1 MDYSIENFWKN
12 RISTESMGEMSLVKG
27 WSQATS
33 LKTFVEA
40 PMSLKSDYGDADPQ
54 VSNIIL
60 VSAPGAVGKTTLAR
74 EIAAVTGAILVDLA
88 EAEAVGANTL
98 TGGLARSNLYE
109 SFKCGKTAVII
120 DGLDEARM
128 RVMQEGMTAFMK
140 DLVDL
145 ASDNRNPIILL
156 GRTGA
161 VDEAWILLDD
171 KDVQAP
177 VLQIDYYSR
186 AQAEEFVKTR
196 IQHIREEKHRR
207 EPDGRAVGLML
218 DGLAKLTL
226 KDGRTFSGYSPV
238 LMALAERIVDPNTNS
253 SDNANTQKLISRIE
267 KGEEVFSLYG
277 VAEAIMEREQSKLSK
292 IQFED
297 TNLCKSL
304 YSSKEQLDRLAAR
317 IYGGALDY
325 PLPKMSYD
333 DEQKYN
339 KALENWIEEH
349 PFLDG
354 EGQKPSSPVFAGL
367 LAAHA
372 LKRPQSKEVALKTE
386 LKRGTSVN
394 PFLAEF
400 YVSLPK
406 DDQIKDDQTL
416 PHMPSEH
423 LGIIYA
429 SIQARLAIGEYA
441 SLVIDADDESGQAE
455 IEIVRSGDPSMDP
468 KLLRFKIDSAG
479 DIVFGP
485 QIKDVNVSAPQSTV
499 SVGFGSE
506 AVLEAPVYIEA
517 KSLVIETKQM
527 VVKRPSKAAKHVH
540 DEMNVVQLL
549 ADETTSDLSKRPIRR
564 DNVSLKVS
572 WPGAES
578 FPWTDY
584 AFSILD
590 KKYDSRTEEALRRLR
605 KILRLFRSHGK
616 NQLAKFR
623 DAIDHRR
630 RTKGVGRLVLEQLIN
645 ENVLTRSDRMYLLD
659 STRLD
664 EVTGLKLEDIRSG
677 GVDSP
682 KTIDFVQKALQ
693 DN

>member
-12 RISTESMGEMSLVKG
+12 RISTESIGEVSLVKG

-40 PMSLKSDYGDADPQ
+40 PVSLKSDYGKADPQ

-60 VSAPGAVGKTTLAR
+60 VSSPGAVGKTTLAR

-88 EAEAVGANTL
+88 EADPVGGNTL

-109 SFKCGKTAVII
+109 SFKCGKTAIII

-128 RVMQEGMTAFMK
+128 RVTQESMTAFMK

-145 ASDNRNPIILL
+145 ASDNRIPIILL

-161 VDEAWILLDD
+161 VDAAWILLDD
-171 KDVQAP
+171 AGVQAP
-177 VLQIDYYSR
+177 VLQIDYYDR
-186 AQAEEFVKTR
+186 KKAEEFVKTR
-196 IQHIREEKHRR
+196 IQHTRGEQHRR
-207 EPDGRAVGLML
+207 EPDGRAVKLML
-218 DGLAKLTL
+218 ASLEDLMP
-226 KDGRTFSGYSPV
+226 KDGGTFSGYSPV
-238 LMALAERIVDPNTNS
+238 LMALAEIIADRNTNS

-267 KGEEVFSLYG
+267 KGEKVFSLDG
-277 VAEAIMEREQSKLSK
+277 VTEAIMEREQSKLSK

-297 TNLCKSL
+297 TNLFKIL
-304 YSSKEQLDRLAAR
+304 YSPKEQLDRLAAR

-325 PLPKMSYD
+325 SLPAMSHD

-354 EGQKPSSPVFAGL
+354 EGRKPSSPVFAGL

-372 LKRPQSKEVALKTE
+372 LKRPQSKEAALKTE

-400 YVSLPK
+400 YVSLLEE
-406 DDQIKDDQTL
+406 DDQTL

-423 LGIIYA
+423 LGIIHA

-441 SLVIDADDESGQAE
+441 SLVIEENDESGQAE
-455 IEIVRSGDPSMDP
+455 IEIVRGGEPSMDT
-468 KLLRFKIDSAG
+468 KLLRFKIDSTG
-479 DIVFGP
+479 NIVFGP
-485 QIKDVNVSAPQSTV
+485 QIKDVNVTAPQSMV

-527 VVKRPSKAAKHVH
+527 VAKRPSKAARHVY
-540 DEMNVVQLL
+540 DEMNKVQLI
-549 ADETTSDLSKRPIRR
+549 ADETASDLSKRPIRR
-564 DNVSLKVS
+564 DNVSLEVS

-584 AFSILD
+584 AVSISD
-590 KKYDSRTEEALRRLR
+590 KKYDSRTEGAVRRL
-605 KILRLFRSHGK
+605 KSILRLFRSHGK

-623 DAIDHRR
+623 DAIEHRR
-630 RTKGVGRLVLEQLIN
+630 RTRDVGGLMLEQLIK
-645 ENVLTRSDRMYLLD
+645 ENVLTYSNRMYFLD

-664 EVTGLKLEDIRSG
+664 EITGLKLQDILSDGRT
-677 GVDSP
+677 P
-682 KTIDFVQKALQ
+682 KTIDFVQRALP
-693 DN
+693 NN

>member
-1 MDYSIENFWKN
+1 
-12 RISTESMGEMSLVKG
+12 
-27 WSQATS
+27 
-33 LKTFVEA
+33 
-40 PMSLKSDYGDADPQ
+40 MSLKSEDYGDADPQ

-88 EAEAVGANTL
+88 EAEPVGGNTL
-98 TGGLARSNLYE
+98 TGGLARSNLYG

-128 RVMQEGMTAFMK
+128 RVTQESMTAFMK

-161 VDEAWILLDD
+161 VDAAWILLDD
-171 KDVQAP
+171 ADVQAP
-177 VLQIDYYSR
+177 VLQIDYYDR
-186 AQAEEFVKTR
+186 KKAEDFVKTW
-196 IQHIREEKHRR
+196 IQHFRREQHPR
-207 EPDGRAVGLML
+207 EPDKRAVKLML
-218 DGLAKLTL
+218 ARLAELTP

-238 LMALAERIVDPNTNS
+238 LMALAEIIADRNTNS

-267 KGEEVFSLYG
+267 KGEEVFSLD
-277 VAEAIMEREQSKLSK
+277 VVTKAIMEREQSKLSG
-292 IQFED
+292 IQFENKKF
-297 TNLCKSL
+297 TNIL
-304 YSSKEQLDRLAAR
+304 YSPEEQLDRLAAR

-325 PLPKMSYD
+325 SLPSVMSYD
-333 DEQKYN
+333 DQQKYN
-339 KALENWIEEH
+339 EALENWIEEH

-354 EGQKPSSPVFAGL
+354 EGRNLSSPVFAGL

-386 LKRGTSVN
+386 LERGTSVN

-406 DDQIKDDQTL
+406 DGQTL

-423 LGIIYA
+423 LGIIHA
-429 SIQARLAIGEYA
+429 SIQASLAVGEYA
-441 SLVIDADDESGQAE
+441 SLVIDADDESAQAE
-455 IEIVRSGDPSMDP
+455 IEIVRGGEPSMDT
-468 KLLRFKIDSAG
+468 KLLRFKIDSTG
-479 DIVFGP
+479 NIVFGP
-485 QIKDVNVSAPQSTV
+485 QIKDVNVTAPQSMI
-499 SVGFGSE
+499 SIRFGSE
-506 AVLEAPVYIEA
+506 TVLVAPVYIEA
-517 KSLVIETKQM
+517 KSLFIEAKQM
-527 VVKRPSKAAKHVH
+527 VVERPSKAAKHVH
-540 DEMNVVQLL
+540 DEMNEVQLI
-549 ADETTSDLSKRPIRR
+549 ADETASDLSKCPIRR
-564 DNVSLKVS
+564 GNVSLKVS

-584 AFSILD
+584 AVSISN
-590 KKYDSRTEEALRRLR
+590 KKSDSRTEEALRRLR

-616 NQLAKFR
+616 NQLAKFQ

-630 RTKGVGRLVLEQLIN
+630 RTQGVGSLVLEQLIK
-645 ENVLTRSDRMYLLD
+645 ESVLTCSDRMYVLD
-659 STRLD
+659 PARLN
-664 EVTGLKLEDIRSG
+664 EITGLKLEDIRSG
-677 GVDSP
+677 GVYP
-682 KTIDFVQKALQ
+682 QKTIDFVQKALQ

>member
-12 RISTESMGEMSLVKG
+12 RISIESVGEVSLVKG

-33 LKTFVEA
+33 LDTFVEA
-40 PMSLKSDYGDADPQ
+40 PMSLKSEDYGDANPQ

-60 VSAPGAVGKTTLAR
+60 VSAPGAVGKTTLAH

-88 EAEAVGANTL
+88 EADPVGGNTL
-98 TGGLARSNLYE
+98 SGGLARSNLYE

-128 RVMQEGMTAFMK
+128 RVTQESMTAFMK
-140 DLVDL
+140 DLVAL

-171 KDVQAP
+171 EDVQAP

-186 AQAEEFVKTR
+186 AQAEEFVKTQIKHTR
-196 IQHIREEKHRR
+196 GKKHRR
-207 EPDGRAVGLML
+207 EPDGRAVRLML
-218 DGLAKLTL
+218 DRLAELTL
-226 KDGRTFSGYSPV
+226 RDGHTFSGYSPV
-238 LMALAERIVDPNTNS
+238 LMALAEIIADRNTNS
-253 SDNANTQKLISRIE
+253 SDNANTQKLIARIE
-267 KGEEVFSLYG
+267 RGEEVFSLYG

-292 IQFED
+292 IQFENKEL
-297 TNLCKSL
+297 TNTL
-304 YSSKEQLDRLAAR
+304 YSPKEQLDRLAAR
-317 IYGGALDY
+317 IYKVALDY
-325 PLPKMSYD
+325 SLPEMSD
-333 DEQKYN
+333 DDKQKYN
-339 KALENWIEEH
+339 KVLENWIEEH

-354 EGQKPSSPVFAGL
+354 KGRNPSSPVFAGL

-400 YVSLPK
+400 YVSLLEE
-406 DDQIKDDQTL
+406 DDQAL
-416 PHMPSEH
+416 PHMMPSEH
-423 LGIIYA
+423 LGIIHA

-441 SLVIDADDESGQAE
+441 SLVIDADDESGRAE
-455 IEIVRSGDPSMDP
+455 IEIVRSGELSMDP

-479 DIVFGP
+479 HIVFGS

-540 DEMNVVQLL
+540 DGMNGIQLL
-549 ADETTSDLSKRPIRR
+549 ADETASDLSKRPIRR
-564 DNVSLKVS
+564 DDVSLEVS

-584 AFSILD
+584 AVPISD

-616 NQLAKFR
+616 NQLAKFQ

-630 RTKGVGRLVLEQLIN
+630 RTQGVGRLVLEQLIN
-645 ENVLTRSDRMYLLD
+645 ENVLTCSDPMYFLD

-677 GVDSP
+677 GVYP
-682 KTIDFVQKALQ
+682 WKTIDFVQKALQ
-693 DN
+693 GN

>member
-1 MDYSIENFWKN
+1 MDHSIENFWKN
-12 RISTESMGEMSLVKG
+12 RISTESIGEVSLVEG
-27 WSQATS
+27 WSQETS
-33 LKTFVEA
+33 LDTFVEA

-88 EAEAVGANTL
+88 EADPVGGNTL

-128 RVMQEGMTAFMK
+128 RVTQESMTAFMK

-171 KDVQAP
+171 EDVQAP

-186 AQAEEFVKTR
+186 PQAEEFVKTR

-304 YSSKEQLDRLAAR
+304 YSSEEQLDRLAAR

-325 PLPKMSYD
+325 SLPAMSYD
-333 DEQKYN
+333 DEQKYKN
-339 KALENWIEEH
+339 ALENWIEEH

-372 LKRPQSKEVALKTE
+372 LQRPQSKEVALKTE

-394 PFLAEF
+394 PFLADF
-400 YVSLPK
+400 YVSSLPK
-406 DDQIKDDQTL
+406 DGQTL

-423 LGIIYA
+423 LGIIHA

-455 IEIVRSGDPSMDP
+455 IEIVRGGEPSMDP

-479 DIVFGP
+479 NIVFGP
-485 QIKDVNVSAPQSTV
+485 QIKDVNVSAPQSMV

-506 AVLEAPVYIEA
+506 AVLVAPVYIET

-527 VVKRPSKAAKHVH
+527 VVERPSKAAKHVH

-578 FPWTDY
+578 FPWMDY
-584 AFSILD
+584 AFSISD
-590 KKYDSRTEEALRRLR
+590 KRYDSRTEEALRRLR

-630 RTKGVGRLVLEQLIN
+630 RTQGVGSLVLEQLIK
-645 ENVLTRSDRMYLLD
+645 ENVLTRSDRMYFLD

-677 GVDSP
+677 GVYPP
-682 KTIDFVQKALQ
+682 KTIHFVQKALRS
-693 DN
+693 N